1 MSYTCQDIARMID
14 HSLLRPE
21 LTEQDIRTGCE
32 IAKKYKVAT
41 VCCGPSAV
49 PLVKKLLAGT
59 DVKTTTVVGFP
70 HGYSTTETKVFEA
83 EQAIKNG
90 AVELDMVLAVGKLRS
105 SDFDYVKQDI
115 RAVVDVAHRHNVL
128 VKVIFENYYLD
139 DQQKKIACRL
149 CEEAGA
155 DFVKTSTGF
164 AGLATAKRFAKT
176 SGGATL
182 EDLKLMRENVSEKV
196 QVKAAGGVRDL
207 DMAVAVRE
215 VGCSRFGAT
224 RTETIMEECYNRL
237 GNSSLGP
244 RSRRRPKPERQ
255 AS

>member
-1 MSYTCQDIARMID
+1 MSYTCQDISRMID

-21 LTEQDIRTGCE
+21 LTEQDIRKGCE
-32 IAKKYKVAT
+32 IAKKYKVVT

-83 EQAIKNG
+83 EKAIKDG
-90 AVELDMVLAVGKLRS
+90 AVELDMVLAIGKLRS
-105 SDFDYVKQDI
+105 GDYDYVKKDI
-115 RAVVDVAHRHNVL
+115 LAVVEVAHHHNAL
-128 VKVIFENYYLD
+128 VKVIFENFYLND
-139 DQQKKIACRL
+139 EQKKAACKL
-149 CEEAGA
+149 SEQAGA

-164 AGLATAKRFAKT
+164 AG
-176 SGGATL
+176 GGATL

-207 DMAVAVRE
+207 DMALKVRQ

-237 GNSSLGP
+237 AP
-244 RSRRRPKPERQ
+244 
-255 AS
+255 

>member
-1 MSYTCQDIARMID
+1 MSSTCQDISRMID

-21 LTEQDIRTGCE
+21 LTEQDIRKGCE

-83 EQAIKNG
+83 EKAIKDG
-90 AVELDMVLAVGKLRS
+90 AVELDMVLAIGKLRS
-105 SDFDYVKQDI
+105 GDYDYVKKDI
-115 RAVVDVAHRHNVL
+115 LAVVEVAHRHNAL
-128 VKVIFENYYLD
+128 VKVIFENFYLND
-139 DQQKKIACRL
+139 EQKKAACKL
-149 CEEAGA
+149 SEQAGA

-164 AGLATAKRFAKT
+164 AG
-176 SGGATL
+176 GGATL

-207 DMAVAVRE
+207 DMALKVRQ

-237 GNSSLGP
+237 AP
-244 RSRRRPKPERQ
+244 
-255 AS
+255 